1 MSIIISTSV
10 GVVYGLF
17 HFGAMGSQRLKKC
30 IANQIDY
37 HPIAY
42 ANQADMVSNLK
53 INGTENVSNKFDLI
67 IKFGFIS

>member
-17 HFGAMGSQRLKKC
+17 NFGAMGSQRLKYC

-42 ANQADMVSNLK
+42 ANQEDMVNTLK
-53 INGTENVSNKFDLI
+53 LTGTENVTDKFDLI